1 VPKPRRRRAEH
12 LTLAEREEISRGL
25 ARGESLRSI
34 ASRLGR
40 SPSTISREVGRN
52 KGPRKYRA
60 VDADDRA
67 WRRACRPKP
76 CLLAGNAVLRDY
88 VAARLGED
96 WSPDQIAE
104 VLRRQ
109 HPLGADMRIL
119 HETIY
124 KSLFVQSR
132 GVLAKELQKHLRSRR
147 PTRRNVHNI
156 VSGQWRS
163 QIRDAVSIRRRPV
176 EVEDRIVAGHWE
188 SQGHQVGDTGS
199 LGRQGL

>member
-1 VPKPRRRRAEH
+1 VARWGRPGMSDDQRVLLWQMWASGKSLSEISRAVGHPPGSIFTIIKQTGGYVPKPRRRRAEH

-109 HPLGADMRIL
+109 HPLGADMRIS

-132 GVLAKELQKHLRSRR
+132 GVFGWWFQ
-147 PTRRNVHNI
+147 
-156 VSGQWRS
+156 
-163 QIRDAVSIRRRPV
+163 
-176 EVEDRIVAGHWE
+176 
-188 SQGHQVGDTGS
+188 
-199 LGRQGL
+199 